1 MYILL
6 EYVIVLDLAVV
17 TCIVHPDEHVI
28 DAQKVTQQHKETG
41 GHNTLQKKEEER
53 EGAQLDSNST
63 ICSQYHHT
71 HNAHTHHR
79 DAVIVQLILVKCEIM
94 IE

>member
-6 EYVIVLDLAVV
+6 EYVIVLNLAVV

-53 EGAQLDSNST
+53 GRP
-63 ICSQYHHT
+63 I
-71 HNAHTHHR
+71 R
-79 DAVIVQLILVKCEIM
+79 
-94 IE
+94 

>member
-41 GHNTLQKKEEER
+41 RHNTLQKKEEER
-53 EGAQLDSNST
+53 GRP
-63 ICSQYHHT
+63 I
-71 HNAHTHHR
+71 R
-79 DAVIVQLILVKCEIM
+79 
-94 IE
+94 

>member
-28 DAQKVTQQHKETG
+28 DAQKVTQQYKETG

-53 EGAQLDSNST
+53 GPP
-63 ICSQYHHT
+63 I
-71 HNAHTHHR
+71 R
-79 DAVIVQLILVKCEIM
+79 
-94 IE
+94 

>member
-1 MYILL
+1 MRFALRAGESFVYLQLGAGRLPMYILL

-53 EGAQLDSNST
+53 GPP
-63 ICSQYHHT
+63 I
-71 HNAHTHHR
+71 R
-79 DAVIVQLILVKCEIM
+79 
-94 IE
+94 